1 MNENEQLSHIKK
13 VGEIDN
19 ISREEFEYRIQEIAK
34 CKRDICYFA
43 EKYFRIISLDKGLH
57 IIRLYEKQ
65 KDLLNFFVNENRC
78 LTLASRQTGKTT
90 SYTIYA
96 LWTLI
101 FNPEKRIMLLANKAD
116 TVLEILGRIQMAYEY
131 LPTWLKP
138 AVVVWN
144 KGEIQFSNKS
154 AIKGFPTASD
164 AARGYSAGIVI
175 MDEAAFVPNNI
186 ASKVFE
192 SIYPVISSSKK
203 SKFIIVSTP
212 NGADPNNLYYS
223 LWQQANQKTAEKNRE
238 GWKPFR
244 IDWWD
249 VPGRDEHWKEMTM
262 ASIGQKRF
270 AQEFGN
276 EFLASGQSRKLIP
289 DDVLEKYRMELSKMK
304 AQGVK
309 PVEQ

>member
-1 MNENEQLSHIKK
+1 MEEVFVKDLKFGDVIMTQNGAEKVTSVEQTETSENMYDVELAENTDHRYYTNGILSH
-13 VGEIDN
+13 N
-19 ISREEFEYRIQEIAK
+19 
-34 CKRDICYFA
+34 
-43 EKYFRIISLDKGLH
+43 
-57 IIRLYEKQ
+57 
-65 KDLLNFFVNENRC
+65 
-78 LTLASRQTGKTT
+78 TT

-249 VPGRDEHWKEMTM
+249 VPGRDQKWKEQTI
-262 ASIGQKRF
+262 ASIGEKRF
-270 AQEFGN
+270 A
-276 EFLASGQSRKLIP
+276 
-289 DDVLEKYRMELSKMK
+289 
-304 AQGVK
+304 
-309 PVEQ
+309 

>member
-1 MNENEQLSHIKK
+1 MEEVFVKDLKSGDVIMTQDGAEKVTSVEQMEASENMYDVELAENTDHRYYTNGILSH
-13 VGEIDN
+13 N
-19 ISREEFEYRIQEIAK
+19 
-34 CKRDICYFA
+34 
-43 EKYFRIISLDKGLH
+43 
-57 IIRLYEKQ
+57 
-65 KDLLNFFVNENRC
+65 
-78 LTLASRQTGKTT
+78 TT

-249 VPGRDEHWKEMTM
+249 VPGRDQKWKEQTV
-262 ASIGQKRF
+262 ASIGEKRF

-276 EFLASGQSRKLIP
+276 EFLTGKQSRKLMP

-304 AQGVK
+304 A
-309 PVEQ
+309 